1 MFFVL
6 ILFFFLLA
14 VYNLWWKRRSYP
26 PGPIP
31 LPIIGNTH
39 QFKKSPYGCWM
50 DWRKQFGP
58 VYTYWHTE
66 IPVVVFADYETIYD
80 TLVKDAETYSG
91 RQTFGKQS
99 NILRDGLLGVVDT
112 EGEMWRSQRRF
123 ILSTFRDFGM
133 GKNLMQIKMHDQ
145 IEELFTDCSEE
156 QNQKGVVDLPAH
168 IERCVGSVICRMLFG
183 HSFQKDDFDQYRK
196 QMHEVG
202 KNFFT
207 PTMLIISYVDLAY
220 RLPYFNTYYQKIVKT
235 SEEFRRYFDSEL
247 QEHERKLES
256 GEVDEKSADDFVYVY
271 MNEMRKSQAG
281 PYFHDKMLRTL
292 VLDLFITGQETT
304 SATLVFL
311 VIYVLNHP
319 HVQAEIHREL
329 DEKIGSDR
337 LIGTADRNELVY
349 LNAVINET
357 QRLHNL
363 LPLNLLHKT
372 NKPVV
377 VNGFHIPK
385 GTAIAPQISC
395 VLSDPKIFPEPEK
408 FKPERFVDSEGKL
421 KKIDE
426 LIPFSLGKRECI
438 GRSLAT
444 MELLLITANLFNRFR
459 LEPSDPKHPPTMEKI
474 IEFGA
479 RYHPFN
485 VQMYPRF

>member
-1 MFFVL
+1 
-6 ILFFFLLA
+6 
-14 VYNLWWKRRSYP
+14 
-26 PGPIP
+26 
-31 LPIIGNTH
+31 
-39 QFKKSPYGCWM
+39 
-50 DWRKQFGP
+50 
-58 VYTYWHTE
+58 
-66 IPVVVFADYETIYD
+66 
-80 TLVKDAETYSG
+80 
-91 RQTFGKQS
+91 
-99 NILRDGLLGVVDT
+99 
-112 EGEMWRSQRRF
+112 
-123 ILSTFRDFGM
+123 M
-133 GKNLMQIKMHDQ
+133 GKNLMQTKIHQQ
-145 IEELFTDCSEE
+145 IEELISDCLEE
-156 QNQKGVVDLPAH
+156 QNQKGVVDLPAN

-183 HSFQKDDFDQYRK
+183 HSFQKDDFERYRK
-196 QMHEVG
+196 QMHELA

-207 PTMLIISYVDLAY
+207 PTMMVISYVDFAH
-220 RLPYFNTYYQKIVKT
+220 RLPYFKTYYEKLVKT
-235 SEEFRRYFDSEL
+235 CEEFRRYFDSEL
-247 QEHERKLES
+247 REHERKLET

-271 MNEMRKSQAG
+271 MNEMRKNQPES
-281 PYFHDKMLRTL
+281 YFHEKMLRAL

-311 VIYVLNHP
+311 IIYVLNHP
-319 HVQAEIHREL
+319 HVQVEIHREL

-337 LIGTADRNELVY
+337 LVETADRNELVY

-363 LPLNLLHKT
+363 LPFNLLHKN

-377 VNGFHIPK
+377 VNGFQIPK

-421 KKIDE
+421 KKFDE
-426 LIPFSLGKRECI
+426 LIPFSVGKRECI

-459 LEPSDPKHPPTMEKI
+459 LAPSDPKHPPTMEKI
-474 IEFGA
+474 VEFGA
-479 RYHPFN
+479 RYHPFS